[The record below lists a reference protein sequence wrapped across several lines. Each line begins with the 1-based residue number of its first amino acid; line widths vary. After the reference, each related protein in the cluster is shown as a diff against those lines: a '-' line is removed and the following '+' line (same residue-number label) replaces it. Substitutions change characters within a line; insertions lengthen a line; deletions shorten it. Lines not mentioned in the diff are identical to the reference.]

1 MTCSSDPPP
10 YFPWKVP
17 VIKTLAK
24 KKLEARALAVLTPTG
39 EGFQTK
45 PVKALDLSF
54 EGIAGDSHAG
64 WTRKSD
70 ARTPWYKRGTD
81 IRNVRQ
87 ISMVSVEDLAA
98 LQEKLDV
105 PTVAAAWIGAN
116 VVVQGIK
123 DFSYLPTGTL
133 LFFEGACVLR
143 VEEQN
148 APCRIAGKA
157 VQERYPDRDDIETG
171 FAKIARGLRGVVA
184 SVDRP
189 GAIRAGATLTAQLPE
204 QWVY

>member
-1 MTCSSDPPP
+1 M
-10 YFPWKVP
+10 
-17 VIKTLAK
+17 IKTIAK

-45 PVKALDLSF
+45 PIKALDVSF
-54 EGIAGDSHAG
+54 EGIDGDSHAG

-70 ARTPWYKRGTD
+70 ARTPWHKRGLD

-98 LQEKLDV
+98 ISEKLEV
-105 PTVAAAWIGAN
+105 PTVAAAWLGAN
-116 VVVQGIK
+116 IVVQGIPN
-123 DFSYLPTGTL
+123 FSFLPAGTTL
-133 LFFEGACVLR
+133 LFDGDCVLR

-148 APCRIAGKA
+148 APCRYAGKA
-157 VQERYPDRDDIETG
+157 VQERYPESEGIETG
-171 FAKIARGLRGVVA
+171 FSKIARGLRGIVA

-189 GAIRAGATLTAQLPE
+189 GTIRAGVVFKATLPK
-204 QWVY
+204 QWIYE

>member
-1 MTCSSDPPP
+1 M
-10 YFPWKVP
+10 
-17 VIKTLAK
+17 IKTIAK
-24 KKLEARALAVLTPTG
+24 KKLEARALAVLAPTG

-45 PVKALDLSF
+45 PLKALELSF
-54 EGIAGDSHAG
+54 EGIDGDSHAG

-70 ARTPWYKRGTD
+70 ARTPWHKRGLD

-98 LQEKLDV
+98 ISEKLEV

-116 VVVQGIK
+116 VVVQGIP
-123 DFSYLPTGTL
+123 DFSFLPAGTN
-133 LFFEGACVLR
+133 LFFDGDCVLR

-148 APCRIAGKA
+148 APCRYAGKA
-157 VQERYPDRDDIETG
+157 VQERYPDREDIEMG

-184 SVDRP
+184 TVERP
-189 GAIRAGATLTAQLPE
+189 GTIRAGAAFKVTVPT
-204 QWVY
+204 QWIYE